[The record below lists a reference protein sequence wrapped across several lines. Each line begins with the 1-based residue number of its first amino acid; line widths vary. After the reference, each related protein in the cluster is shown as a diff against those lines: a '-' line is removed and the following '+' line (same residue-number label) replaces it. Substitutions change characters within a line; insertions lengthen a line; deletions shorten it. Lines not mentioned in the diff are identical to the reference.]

1 MTARKKTTEGKGS
14 VKKLK
19 LKRETLK
26 DLDAERKGAKIKGG
40 DIIVYATVGCSLLY
54 CATVRTNCGQVTCA
68 TGNMF
73 CNLR

>member
-1 MTARKKTTEGKGS
+1 MTGKRKTAGGKAS

-26 DLDAERKGAKIKGG
+26 DLDARPKGAKIKGG
-40 DIIVYATVGCSLLY
+40 GVIVYATPVMTICL
-54 CATVRTNCGQVTCA
+54 CITEAPTCGPPCA

-73 CNLR
+73 CRLK

>member
-1 MTARKKTTEGKGS
+1 MTARRKTSKGKEA

-26 DLDAERKGAKIKGG
+26 DLDAGRKGAKIKGG
-40 DIIVYATVGCSLLY
+40 GVIVYATPAVTICL
-54 CATVRTNCGQVTCA
+54 CITIITKCGQTVCA

-73 CNLR
+73 CLR